1 MDYYYFHEERIKCS
15 MKVKVIL
22 EMKKIPI
29 HGRIE
34 WR

>member
-1 MDYYYFHEERIKCS
+1 MDYYYFHKKRIKYS
-15 MKVKVIL
+15 MKVRVIL

-29 HGRIE
+29 HGEIE